1 MMKKTTVFLQ
11 RISSLSGSGFQLLLI
26 YIVMIVIFGITTKE
40 YLTLNNF
47 KIMASNF
54 SILGIISV
62 GVFFPMLAG
71 VFDLSVS
78 GIVSVTSVLMVY
90 FSNIGLPVPVI
101 ILLAVGIGCCIG
113 CINGFLVK
121 IIGINPLIS
130 TIGTL
135 SVFTGLGKWISTA
148 IASENIYNKVYA
160 KIGSIII
167 GRQIPILLLYMLGFY
182 IILALVLKYTR
193 FGRNIYAVGGNF
205 EIARLAG
212 IRPARVQ
219 FITYIISGA
228 FAGLAAVLLTSQLA
242 SGRPEFGASFSLDAV
257 AVCVLGGLLLG
268 GGKGDLF
275 GLFMAVILL
284 GSISNGLIMLGLTYH
299 IRYIVTGSILI
310 ISIIV
315 NELRYRKTF

>member
-1 MMKKTTVFLQ
+1 MKKTAIFFKKLAGT
-11 RISSLSGSGFQLLLI
+11 SASGFQLLII
-26 YIVMIVIFGITTKE
+26 YIVMIIVFGITTKE

-47 KIMASNF
+47 KLMASSF
-54 SILGIISV
+54 SILGIVAV

-90 FSNIGLPVPVI
+90 FFNIGLPVPVI
-101 ILLAVGIGCCIG
+101 VLLALGIGCGVG

-135 SVFTGLGKWISTA
+135 SVFTGLGKWISTV
-148 IASENIYNKVYA
+148 IASENIYDKVYL
-160 KIGSIII
+160 KIGSTII
-167 GRQIPILLLYMLGFY
+167 GRQVPILLLYMVVFY
-182 IILALVLKYTR
+182 IILAMVLKYTR

-212 IRPARVQ
+212 IKAVRVQ
-219 FITYIISGA
+219 FLTYIISGA

-242 SGRPEFGASFSLDAV
+242 SGRPEFGASFTLDAI

-284 GSISNGLIMLGLTYH
+284 GSISNGLIMLGITYH

-315 NELRYRKTF
+315 NELRYRKAF

>member
-1 MMKKTTVFLQ
+1 MKNKTAVLKKLLST
-11 RISSLSGSGFQLLLI
+11 SGSGFQLLLI
-26 YIVMIVIFGITTKE
+26 YIAMIIVFGVTTKS

-47 KIMASNF
+47 KLMASNF
-54 SILGIISV
+54 SILGIIAV

-90 FSNIGLPVPVI
+90 FFNTGLPVPLIV
-101 ILLAVGIGCCIG
+101 LFAVCIGCGVG

-135 SVFTGLGKWISTA
+135 SIFTGLGKWISTA
-148 IASENIYNKVYA
+148 IASENIYNKAYL
-160 KIGSIII
+160 KIGSTIL
-167 GRQIPILLLYMLGFY
+167 GRQIPVLLLYMLGFY
-182 IILALVLKYTR
+182 IILALILKYTR

-212 IRPARVQ
+212 IKAVRVQ
-219 FITYIISGA
+219 FISYIISGA

-268 GGKGDLF
+268 GGKGDLL

-310 ISIIV
+310 VSIIV